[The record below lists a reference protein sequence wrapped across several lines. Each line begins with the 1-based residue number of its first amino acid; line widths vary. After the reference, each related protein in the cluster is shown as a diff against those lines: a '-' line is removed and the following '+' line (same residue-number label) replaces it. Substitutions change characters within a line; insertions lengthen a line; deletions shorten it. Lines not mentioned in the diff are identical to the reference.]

1 MRVLILSANTGGGHN
16 STARSLSQR
25 FEELGIECDIADT
38 LAFISITVSD
48 IISRGHT
55 YIYRKF
61 PKLFGAGYHF
71 EETHP
76 PRFLYELCAK
86 GADALQKK
94 LEEGNYDAV
103 LCVHTFS
110 AMMMTEVRRR
120 YGAGTSCFFVATD
133 YTASP
138 GVSEADLD
146 GYFVPHRML
155 FGEFVRAGVPADRM
169 YPSGIPVR
177 EEFYEVKDKRLAR
190 RELELPETGRMVLLS
205 CGSMGCGHLEK
216 SALLLLE
223 RLPEDCYLVVLC
235 GSNQKT
241 YEALLSCASKRLYP
255 LSFTNRVP
263 DYMSAADL
271 YITKPGGLTTS
282 EAIVKQTPM
291 VFYNAV
297 SGCETRNFNFLER
310 MGVAEGAK
318 SWRRVASIA
327 CRNLNSPE
335 HLQKQVDAMKSFLPH
350 NTVEYICRTVKEKIS

>member
-16 STARSLSQR
+16 STARSLAQQ
-25 FEELGIECDIADT
+25 FERLGAECDIADT
-38 LAFISITVSD
+38 LAFISETVSD

-86 GADALQKK
+86 GVGALQKK
-94 LEEGNYDAV
+94 LEEGGYDTV

-110 AMMMTEVRRR
+110 GMMMTELRNR
-120 YGAGTSCFFVATD
+120 YGNKVSCFFVATD

-138 GVSEADLD
+138 GVTEMKLD

-155 FGEFVRAGVPADRM
+155 FGEFVRAGVPADKM
-169 YPSGIPVR
+169 YASGIPVR
-177 EEFYEVKDKRLAR
+177 GEFYEVKDKALAR
-190 RELELPETGRMVLLS
+190 KELELPVEGRMVLLS

-216 SALLLLE
+216 SALYLLD
-223 RLPEDCYLVVLC
+223 RLPKDCYLVVLC

-241 YEALLSCASKRLYP
+241 YEALLTCASDRLFP

-263 DYMSAADL
+263 DYMSATDI

-282 EAIVKQTPM
+282 EAIVKHTPM

-297 SGCETRNFNFLER
+297 SGCETRNFNFLEM
-310 MGVAEGAK
+310 MGVAEGGK
-318 SWRRVASIA
+318 SWRQVAAIA

-335 HLQKQVDAMKSFLPH
+335 RLQKQIDAMKSFLPH
-350 NTVEYICRTVKEKIS
+350 NTVEYICSTVKEKIS